1 MIVVRLA
8 SINPSSPTFPI
19 SLAYTFSSSSHITS
33 LHNGHRC
40 CNRWR
45 RYNWLRTP
53 HRPEPQVVQQQEA
66 DHPQCLDCPLVC
78 SSFFVTRR
86 FSFSHIRSSFSL
98 ITSSTN
104 GYDGS
109 MMNGLQ
115 SLTQWEDSFNHPQG
129 GLLGLLNAIQYIGS
143 IGSLPIAPYIT
154 DGLGRKMG
162 IFLGALVMCG
172 GK

>member
-1 MIVVRLA
+1 
-8 SINPSSPTFPI
+8 
-19 SLAYTFSSSSHITS
+19 
-33 LHNGHRC
+33 
-40 CNRWR
+40 
-45 RYNWLRTP
+45 
-53 HRPEPQVVQQQEA
+53 
-66 DHPQCLDCPLVC
+66 
-78 SSFFVTRR
+78 
-86 FSFSHIRSSFSL
+86 
-98 ITSSTN
+98 
-104 GYDGS
+104 